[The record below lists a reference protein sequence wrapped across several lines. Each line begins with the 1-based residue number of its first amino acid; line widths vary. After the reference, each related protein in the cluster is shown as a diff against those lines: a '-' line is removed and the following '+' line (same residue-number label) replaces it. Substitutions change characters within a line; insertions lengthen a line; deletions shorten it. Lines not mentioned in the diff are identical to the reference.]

1 MNKLTDYDQERKKI
15 YKQTLGDYDLR
26 YCTECGRLF
35 AYPGY
40 GPNICRDCLN
50 KDQTDFDKVR
60 EYLETHDSSLPKTAI
75 DTGVPPKKLY
85 QWVREERLY
94 FKDPEGSGLYCE
106 ICGAPITTGRYCR
119 KCKAK
124 LMLKGV
130 KINTDSPSDTIDE
143 KMRFIGNSKK

>member
-40 GPNICRDCLN
+40 GPNICR
-50 KDQTDFDKVR
+50 
-60 EYLETHDSSLPKTAI
+60 
-75 DTGVPPKKLY
+75 TGVPPKKLY

-94 FKDPEGSGLYCE
+94 FKDAEGSGLYCE
-106 ICGAPITTGRYCR
+106 ICGVPITTGRYCR

>member
-60 EYLETHDSSLPKTAI
+60 EYLETHDSSLPKTVV

-85 QWVREERLY
+85 Q
-94 FKDPEGSGLYCE
+94 
-106 ICGAPITTGRYCR
+106 
-119 KCKAK
+119 
-124 LMLKGV
+124 
-130 KINTDSPSDTIDE
+130 
-143 KMRFIGNSKK
+143 